1 MPFRKKID
9 LFRDRKSPVPV
20 FFMLLYVTIMTLY
33 DFELSVENFLSHLL
47 LERGL
52 SPNTVVAYR
61 RDLREWGNFC
71 TLRDVSP
78 MPPDQGT
85 LSLFQRHLAEGEK
98 SPATRQRIIAALR
111 TWIRYLQQ
119 EGGSAEQVR
128 LPSLPGRRETL
139 PRILSEG
146 EVDRLFHACDGDGPL
161 DLRDRALFETAYGCG
176 LRAGELCTLR
186 LGDVDFPARVL
197 RAFGKGE
204 KERAIPFLGEV
215 SERVALYLEK
225 GRHLLLK
232 RPSDVLFLTRS
243 GNPMMRE
250 DIWRTLQKRG
260 AAAGISASR
269 LHPHVLRHSF
279 ATHLLRRGMD
289 QRSLQELLGHSSIAT
304 TEKYLHFDLELRDV
318 YDKAHP
324 RA

>member
-1 MPFRKKID
+1 MR
-9 LFRDRKSPVPV
+9 
-20 FFMLLYVTIMTLY
+20 LY
-33 DFELSVENFLSHLL
+33 DFEASVENFLSYLL

-52 SPNTVVAYR
+52 SHNTIAAYR
-61 RDLREWGNFC
+61 RDLREWGGFC
-71 TLRDVSP
+71 SREGA
-78 MPPDQGT
+78 PPLPPGQEI
-85 LSLFQRHLAEGEK
+85 LSLFQRYLARSEK
-98 SPATRQRIIAALR
+98 SAATKQRIIAALR
-111 TWIRYLQQ
+111 TWMRYLEQ
-119 EGGSAEQVR
+119 EGEGGGDVR
-128 LPSLPGRRETL
+128 LPSLPGRKEGL

-146 EVDRLFHACDGDGPL
+146 EVDRLFQACEGDGLL
-161 DLRDRALFETAYGCG
+161 DLRDRALFGTAYGCG
-176 LRAGELCTLR
+176 LRAGELCGLR
-186 LGDVDFPARVL
+186 IGDVDFSARVL

-215 SERVALYLEK
+215 SEKVALYLQK
-225 GRHLLLK
+225 GRPLLLK
-232 RPSDVLFLTRS
+232 VPGDFLFLTRS
-243 GNPMMRE
+243 GNPMKRE
-250 DIWRTLQKRG
+250 DIWRTLRKRG
-260 AAAGISASR
+260 AKAGIPAAR

>member
-1 MPFRKKID
+1 MR
-9 LFRDRKSPVPV
+9 
-20 FFMLLYVTIMTLY
+20 LY
-33 DFELSVENFLSHLL
+33 DFESSVENFLSYLL

-52 SPNTVVAYR
+52 SPNTIAAYR
-61 RDLREWGNFC
+61 RDLREWGDFC
-71 TLRDVSP
+71 AGAGA
-78 MPPDQGT
+78 PPLPPEQEI
-85 LSLFQRHLAEGEK
+85 LSLFQRHLARSEK
-98 SPATRQRIIAALR
+98 SPATKQRIIAALR
-111 TWIRYLQQ
+111 TWMRYLEQ
-119 EGGSAEQVR
+119 EGEGSGDVR
-128 LPSLPGRRETL
+128 LPSLPGRKEGL

-146 EVDRLFHACDGDGPL
+146 EVDRLFQACSGAGPL

-176 LRAGELCTLR
+176 LRAGELCGLR
-186 LGDVDFPARVL
+186 LRDVDFSARVL

-204 KERAIPFLGEV
+204 KERAIPFLGQV

-225 GRHLLLK
+225 GRPLLLK
-232 RPSDVLFLTRS
+232 VPRDFLFLTRS
-243 GNPMMRE
+243 GSQMKRE
-250 DIWRTLQKRG
+250 DIWRTLRKRG
-260 AAAGISASR
+260 AKAGIPASR

-289 QRSLQELLGHSSIAT
+289 QRTLQELLGHSSIAT